1 MRSFEGRY
9 LRLSDENEYIVMECK
24 PKIISLEIAREMI
37 DQRLEFTGYEERYIF
52 FDARNIKEVDKR
64 ARDLLSTDEGK
75 EKIKGVAVFVNSTLT
90 TFVVNYVIKVCY
102 KNSSIPI
109 RLFMDRQKA
118 LDWLLALKQTGRDMK
133 PVL

>member
-1 MRSFEGRY
+1 
-9 LRLSDENEYIVMECK
+9 MECK